1 MGSLGL
7 VLVMDVLI
15 ICILEIL
22 KIIDGVSLEIKNRI
36 VFERKIE
43 VLLRGLKVRVFC
55 INLKR
60 EIRISG

>member
-1 MGSLGL
+1 
-7 VLVMDVLI
+7 MDVLI